1 VIGAGAETLMGL
13 LPVLVP
19 AVGGLWILVQVAILK
34 QRTLRWCAGQTL
46 LVLGFAAASDVLL
59 WRSGAEGTML
69 DGALLLDPQLLAFH
83 VLFVVVAA
91 LTVLVSM
98 AHLEAL
104 EWPHGEFYALLLFA
118 VSGMTIMAGT
128 ENLLSLFIG
137 LEVLSIPLYILAG
150 FTRDRVYAIEAALKY
165 FLLGAFSTGIFLY
178 GIALLY
184 GASGSVT
191 LRGVADALQASRG
204 GPIDPI
210 LLAGGALLLIGLAF
224 KVAAV
229 PFHFWAPDVYQGALA
244 PVAGFMAAGTKAAA
258 FAAFVRVVSVALN
271 GPPAKEQ
278 WIAVTSVVAVLTMI
292 LGNLVALAQQNIKRM
307 LAYSSIAN
315 AGYLLVALAAV
326 GKMNAEASSIIFYLF
341 VYAFMTIGAFAVA
354 AILGRDGEADHAY
367 SLTAYAGLAK
377 RRPMLAAAM
386 TVFMLSLTGI
396 PPAAG
401 FMAKF
406 YIFRDAV
413 RADLVGLAAVGLLTS
428 VIGAFYYLRVVV
440 QMYFRDPA
448 PEPAGGPGLRIAA
461 TDALAIGAAAIAVL
475 AIGLFP
481 TALLDLVG
489 FSG

>member
-1 VIGAGAETLMGL
+1 MSANTLMGL
-13 LPVLVP
+13 LPVLIP
-19 AVGGLWILVQVAILK
+19 AVGGLWVLAQVAILQK
-34 QRTLRWCAGQTL
+34 RTLRWCAGQAL
-46 LVLGFAAASDVLL
+46 LVLAFGVAADVLL

-69 DGALLLDPQLLAFH
+69 DAALVLDPQTLVFSLLF
-83 VLFVVVAA
+83 LIVAA
-91 LTVLVSM
+91 LTVLISLT
-98 AHLEAL
+98 HLEAL
-104 EWPHGEFYALLLFA
+104 DWAHGEFYALLLFA

-165 FLLGAFSTGIFLY
+165 FLLGAFSTGFILY

-191 LRGVADALQASRG
+191 LHGVADALAASRG

-224 KVAAV
+224 KIAAV
-229 PFHFWAPDVYQGALA
+229 PFHFWAPDVYQGSLA

-278 WIAVTSVVAVLTMI
+278 WIHVTSVVAILTMVI
-292 LGNLVALAQQNIKRM
+292 GNLVALAQQNIKRM

-315 AGYLLVALAAV
+315 AGYLLVALAAI
-326 GKMNAEASSIIFYLF
+326 GKLNAEASSIAFYRF
-341 VYAFMTIGAFAVA
+341 VYAFMTVGAFAVA

-367 SLTAYAGLAK
+367 ALTAYAGLGK
-377 RRPMLAAAM
+377 RRPLLAAAM

-413 RADLVGLAAVGLLTS
+413 RAGLVPLAVVGVLSS
-428 VIGAFYYLRVVV
+428 VIGAFYYLRVIV

-448 PEPAGGPGLRIAA
+448 PEPVGGTGLRISV
-461 TDALAIGAAAIAVL
+461 TDALAIGAAVFAVL

-481 TALLDLVG
+481 SALLNLVRFG
-489 FSG
+489 G